1 MKNLKKFVALLL
13 AGVMAMVLFT
23 ACSGGG
29 NTGSN
34 LKEDKTA
41 ETTVLNKYSTS
52 AANNN
57 KELKAKAEKFL
68 DEQLK
73 ASGSILGYK
82 FVLGYKVEGKTENAE
97 FLTVLVAANFS
108 YEDTMLGA
116 ILTQI
121 SQKIK
126 TDTNVNINQN
136 GTWTD
141 IGVVVKGDSKQS
153 YMAVA
158 FKVKNPNYKG
168 K

>member
-23 ACSGGG
+23 ACTGGG

-34 LKEDKTA
+34 LKEDTTA
-41 ETTVLNKYSTS
+41 ESTVLSKYSTAS
-52 AANNN
+52 VDNN
-57 KELKAKAEKFL
+57 KELKDKAEKFL
-68 DEQLK
+68 DEKLK

-126 TDTNVNINQN
+126 TDTNVNINQK

-158 FKVKNPNYKG
+158 FKVKNPNYVK
-168 K
+168 

>member
-1 MKNLKKFVALLL
+1 MKKLSKIVALLL
-13 AGVMAMVLFT
+13 AGAMAMVMLT
-23 ACSGGG
+23 ACTGGG
-29 NTGSN
+29 NTGSM
-34 LKEDKTA
+34 KEDTTA
-41 ETTVLNKYSTS
+41 ESTVLSKYSTAS
-52 AANNN
+52 VDNN
-57 KELKAKAEKFL
+57 KELKTKAEKFL
-68 DEQLK
+68 DEKLK

-126 TDTNVNINQN
+126 TDTNVNINQK

-158 FKVKNPNYKG
+158 FKVKNPNYVK
-168 K
+168 

>member
-1 MKNLKKFVALLL
+1 MKKLSKIVALLL
-13 AGVMAMVLFT
+13 AGAMAMVMLT

-29 NTGSN
+29 NTSN
-34 LKEDKTA
+34 MKEDTTA
-41 ETTVLNKYSTS
+41 ESTVLSKYSTAS
-52 AANNN
+52 VNNN
-57 KELKAKAEKFL
+57 KELKDKAEKFL
-68 DEQLK
+68 DEKLK

-126 TDTNVNINQN
+126 TDTNVNINQK

-158 FKVKNPNYKG
+158 FKVKNPNYVK
-168 K
+168 